1 MAKITLYRAS
11 GFPIETVNAK
21 GQRAET
27 VQHSLRI
34 AGTSY
39 ADIRLALAEAF
50 GPYTVILDT
59 TIEALVDRYGD
70 VVVKPGDEPGAYDVM
85 IYDDYVE

>member
-21 GQRAET
+21 GESAEI
-27 VQHSLRI
+27 VRRSMRQ
-34 AGTSY
+34 AGVSY
-39 ADIRLALAEAF
+39 SDVRLALANSF

-70 VVVKPGDEPGAYDVM
+70 VVVRPGDEPGAYDVM